1 MSTQTNRSGPPLH
14 LPFSAWGGAHDALDA
29 LDALDPP
36 AVRPEL
42 LLCDRDGTIVVDV
55 PYNDD
60 PALVRPLPGVADA
73 LAAARRAGMRTA
85 IVTNQS
91 GIARGLITP
100 ERLEAVHARIQ
111 ELLGPFDA
119 IVHCPHD
126 DGDGCA
132 CRKPMPGLVERAA
145 DLLGVPTSACVLI
158 GDTRAD
164 VSAAYGAGAI
174 GMLVPND
181 RTLPLEVRGVAHVHG
196 DFADAVDRVLD
207 WRRGH
212 GMTAVREGHG
222 MTAVGEV
229 TA

>member
-1 MSTQTNRSGPPLH
+1 MSTQTTDPGSPVPD
-14 LPFSAWGGAHDALDA
+14 AHDAIEPLDVIGA
-29 LDALDPP
+29 RDARGLPTT
-36 AVRPEL
+36 RPEAI
-42 LLCDRDGTIVVDV
+42 LCDRDGTLVVDV

-60 PALVRPLPGVADA
+60 PALVQPLPGVADA

-100 ERLEAVHARIQ
+100 ERLDAVHGRID

-126 DGDGCA
+126 DDDGCS

-145 DLLGVPTSACVLI
+145 DLLGVPTSACVVI

-174 GMLVPND
+174 GMLVPNE

-196 DFADAVDRVLD
+196 DFADAVERVLG

-212 GMTAVREGHG
+212 GPAAFRGATA
-222 MTAVGEV
+222 
-229 TA
+229 